1 MAIEIP
7 TLPEHMP
14 NDALR
19 YVGKP
24 VNRVEDPALVSG
36 TVQFIDNLSLPGML
50 HCAILRSPFPLDIQ
64 QRTGKKSGAR
74 QELPTAVANYPEG
87 TAAVSAVQWQGGI
100 NNALVLSV

>member
-1 MAIEIP
+1 MAIEIH

-36 TVQFIDNLSLPGML
+36 TVQFIDDIGTIHVAWDTGCSLGLVPGVDEWK
-50 HCAILRSPFPLDIQ
+50 IL
-64 QRTGKKSGAR
+64 
-74 QELPTAVANYPEG
+74 N
-87 TAAVSAVQWQGGI
+87 
-100 NNALVLSV
+100 

>member
-1 MAIEIP
+1 MPIEIP
-7 TLPEHMP
+7 TLPEQLP
-14 NDALR
+14 TR
-19 YVGKP
+19 GTRFVGRE
-24 VNRVEDPALVSG
+24 VRRIEDPGLVSG
-36 TVQFIDNLSLPGML
+36 TVAFIDNLAFPGML

-64 QRTGKKSGAR
+64 QRTGTKSGAR